1 MTYCVGLRLDRGIV
15 FASDTRTNAGFDNV
29 ATFSKMHVWERKGD
43 RVLVILSAGNLAFTQ
58 SVVSLLNEKI
68 DLGPEPVHSLAT
80 GTTMFQAARI
90 VGETVRELRRNEKE
104 LIEANPRLFNA
115 SFILGGQ
122 IHGEPPRLFQIY
134 QEGNFIE
141 ATKDTAYFQIGEHKY
156 GKPILDRVAK
166 PDMRMGV
173 AAKLLLIS
181 FDSTLRSNLSV
192 GMPIDLLIYRRD
204 TLEIGEQR
212 RIEERDP
219 YFRKISAGWSQ
230 AIRDAFSH
238 IDEYGEDGEKETGAP
253 RRRQGRA
260 GQGRSRRKWRARQP
274 PAGSTKKIEDRP
286 VQLRRCP
293 LRPRSRPNSSPSGR
307 PFQSVMTPPAASTT
321 GTTGR

>member
-1 MTYCVGLRLDRGIV
+1 VTYCVGLRLDRGIV

-68 DLGPEPVHSLAT
+68 DQGAEAAPHSLAT
-80 GTTMFQAARI
+80 ATTMFQAARI
-90 VGETVRELRRNEKE
+90 VGETVRELRRNERE
-104 LIEANPRLFNA
+104 LIESDPGLFNA

-141 ATKDTAYFQIGEHKY
+141 ATKDTSYFQIGEHKY

-166 PDMRMGV
+166 PEMRMGV
-173 AAKLLLIS
+173 AAKLVLIS

-204 TLEIGEQR
+204 EFKVGEQR
-212 RIEERDP
+212 RIGERDP
-219 YFRKISAGWSQ
+219 YFRKLSSAWSQ
-230 AIRDAFSH
+230 AIRDAFLH
-238 IDEYGEDGEKETGAP
+238 IDEYEEEDADPEQEGATADADADDP
-253 RRRQGRA
+253 LPKPASAQATA
-260 GQGRSRRKWRARQP
+260 GWINEVDS
-274 PAGSTKKIEDRP
+274 
-286 VQLRRCP
+286 
-293 LRPRSRPNSSPSGR
+293 
-307 PFQSVMTPPAASTT
+307 
-321 GTTGR
+321 